1 MKWHVSFEGTADSS
15 DTAGKAILE
24 LCHTGLVTT
33 DQWHKNVSFSTKRE
47 INADEYLLLLGI
59 VKKYFPNV
67 EVNERRQ
74 TP

>member
-33 DQWHKNVSFSTKRE
+33 GQWHKNVSFSTKRE
-47 INADEYLLLLGI
+47 INADEYLL
-59 VKKYFPNV
+59 
-67 EVNERRQ
+67 
-74 TP
+74 